1 VLVCDRLAAVS
12 RLGGHGTIIQP
23 RARADVIIDNRDFT
37 RPAIIGP
44 PSGR

>member
-1 VLVCDRLAAVS
+1 VAEAIYLTEVR
-12 RLGGHGTIIQP
+12 P
-23 RARADVIIDNRDFT
+23 RARADVIDNRDFT